1 MLFLDFLFDLIIVN
15 SHHYA
20 TPKFSIS
27 LLFYF
32 FNFLFFRFYYFFNFL
47 FFLYYYFFILLLSI
61 TLSVNHYLHL
71 SLYQSILYRRR
82 PRSRIGLVINYFTWT
97 WLFFSSCSWVG
108 WKFNCLMRFALCAT
122 MNWGCWSG
130 GNKAIFCLNSAT
142 IFFCSSVKCGIDAL
156 LASFTIPGC
165 CCC

>member
-1 MLFLDFLFDLIIVN
+1 MLPLNFRILYCF
-15 SHHYA
+15 
-20 TPKFSIS
+20 IS
-27 LLFYF
+27 LIFYFSVFIISLIFYFSFTIISLFY
-32 FNFLFFRFYYFFNFL
+32 YY
-47 FFLYYYFFILLLSI
+47 
-61 TLSVNHYLHL
+61 L
-71 SLYQSILYRRR
+71 SLYLSTTISIYQSILYRRR

-108 WKFNCLMRFALCAT
+108 WKFNCLMRFALCSA

>member
-1 MLFLDFLFDLIIVN
+1 MLPLNFRFLYCF
-15 SHHYA
+15 
-20 TPKFSIS
+20 IS
-27 LLFYF
+27 LIFYFSVFIISLIFYFSFTIISLFY
-32 FNFLFFRFYYFFNFL
+32 YY
-47 FFLYYYFFILLLSI
+47 
-61 TLSVNHYLHL
+61 L
-71 SLYQSILYRRR
+71 SLYLSTTISIYQSILYRRR